1 MKLIDSKTYHNLAKA
16 YAGECQAMVRY
27 KFIEYGARMAGY
39 STLSELVDTVAYQEF
54 NHARML
60 YTFIESATDDVIDN
74 IDICSGYPFRE
85 KWDLVENLRLAAVD
99 EDMAISHDYPEYEK
113 VAKKEGFD
121 DIAGLFHNLIIA
133 ENEHKKLFTNLY
145 EQLKSGTLYKKEQET
160 TWKCS
165 GCGYVEKGKK
175 AFKTCP
181 LCQAKQGVVSVK
193 IPCPADAMC

>member
-1 MKLIDSKTYHNLAKA
+1 MKLIDSKTYQNLAKA

-39 STLSELVDTVAYQEF
+39 ATLSELVDTVAYQEF

-60 YTFIESATDDVIDN
+60 YTFIESATEDTIDN

-85 KWDLVENLRLAAVD
+85 KWDLVENLRLATID

-113 VAKKEGFD
+113 VAKKEGFE

-133 ENEHKKLFTNLY
+133 ENEHKKLFNNLY
-145 EQLKSGTLYKKEQET
+145 EQMKSGTLYKKPEET
-160 TWKCS
+160 TWQCA

-181 LCQAKQGVVSVK
+181 LCQAKQGSVNIK
-193 IPCPADAMC
+193 VCDNASI